1 MNICSN
7 ALLFGRDQ
15 WGPAAPWGARSQE
28 PNTTRRWRGP
38 APQHPGRAS
47 PGMAAGV
54 RRESGSSDTLVTRR
68 QVWGD
73 AGKSICRSGSG
84 PVAVNGARCSLVT
97 GRHVHG
103 GKAGLRWRQEDQAY
117 VRAARGWAQT
127 WLYRSWMWSWR
138 PAPPQRSSGGGWD
151 GPVGRAMGGSAG
163 KSWSKQL
170 KR

>member
-7 ALLFGRDQ
+7 AYIIWQ
-15 WGPAAPWGARSQE
+15 GPVRASCSLGCKE
-28 PNTTRRWRGP
+28 PGTKHDTRWRGP
-38 APQHPGRAS
+38 APQPPGRAS

-54 RRESGSSDTLVTRR
+54 RRESGSSDTLITRR

-97 GRHVHG
+97 GRHVRG
-103 GKAGLRWRQEDQAY
+103 GKAGLRWRQVDQVY
-117 VRAARGWAQT
+117 VRAVRGWAQT

-151 GPVGRAMGGSAG
+151 GPVGRAMGGSAR

-170 KR
+170 KC